1 MYIIGINSDMYISSA
16 CLLHN
21 GRIIAACA
29 EERLTRQKMT
39 RVFPHK
45 AIEFCLN
52 EAGITSAQVDAYA
65 TSWNPA
71 VYFQKFNPIFSGQ
84 RRHLVESLYS
94 IPDNIMQ
101 LYGRPKAEYTHEEIA
116 GEFGKTSIYH
126 ITHHRAH
133 AANGF
138 YLSPFEKAAIFTS
151 DAQGEIETTTFC
163 LGQGNKIEL
172 LNAINYPHSL
182 GALYSSFTEFLGCRP
197 NSDEWKVMA
206 MASYGTAN
214 NSYYKTL
221 KEELISFPD
230 ESSMELNLT
239 YFNGFLHDQP
249 NQYTQKLVDLL
260 GPARQADEALTT
272 KHYEIAAGLQQLS
285 EEAAVHMLNGL
296 FKQTKEKN
304 LVLSGGFFMNSVLN
318 GKITEL
324 TPFENVFISSC
335 PDDSGNCFG
344 AAYYLYHQILNHKR
358 TISPMTHNSFGPS
371 FSDEEIEKVLKS
383 HKVSYQKIPHVE
395 QVAAKQLVEG
405 EIIGWFQGKMEFGQR
420 ALGNRSILADPRKQS
435 TKDKVNLAIKYR
447 EAYRPFAPAV
457 LQEKQDE
464 YFEVGSRGDVLF
476 MEKVYRVRQEI
487 QDKIQAVVHTDGSG
501 RIQTVKKETSP
512 LYYAL
517 IEAFEKETGIPIVL
531 NTSFNLNGEPIVCF
545 PQDAL
550 RTFFACGMDS
560 LFLGNYWIQKGK

>member
-1 MYIIGINSDMYISSA
+1 MYIIGINNDMCISSA
-16 CLLHN
+16 CLLHDEK
-21 GRIIAACA
+21 IIAAAA
-29 EERLTRQKMT
+29 EERLSRQKMT
-39 RVFPHK
+39 RAFPQK
-45 AIEFCLN
+45 AIDFCMQ
-52 EAGITSAQVDAYA
+52 EAGITPEQVDAFA

-84 RRHLVESLYS
+84 RRHLVENLYS
-94 IPDNIMQ
+94 VPDNIMHF
-101 LYGRPKAEYTHEEIA
+101 YGRPKSEYTHEEIA
-116 GEFGKTSIYH
+116 GEFGKTNIYH
-126 ITHHRAH
+126 ITHHRTH

-138 YLSPFEKAAIFTS
+138 YLSPFENAAIFTA
-151 DAQGEIETTTFC
+151 DAQGELEATTFC
-163 LGQGNKIEL
+163 HGQGDKIKL
-172 LNAINYPHSL
+172 LKAINYPHSL
-182 GALYSSFTEFLGCRP
+182 GLLYSSFTEYLGCRP

-206 MASYGTAN
+206 IASYGTAN
-214 NSYYKTL
+214 NSYYKMF
-221 KEELISFPD
+221 KEKLVRFPD
-230 ESSMELNLT
+230 ETSMELDLS

-260 GPARQADEALTT
+260 GEPRQAEEELTE

-285 EEAAVHMLNGL
+285 EDIAIHLLNGL
-296 FKQTKEKN
+296 FTQTQEKN

-318 GKITEL
+318 GKITDL

-344 AAYYLYHQILNHKR
+344 AAYYLYHQIFDNKR
-358 TISPMTHNSFGPS
+358 TLSPMTHNYFGPS
-371 FSDEEIEKVLKS
+371 YTDEEIEKILKTF
-383 HKVSYQKIPHVE
+383 KVPCQKVKDVA
-395 QVAAKQLVEG
+395 QVAAKRLAEG

-476 MEKVYRVRQEI
+476 MERVYQVRPEM
-487 QDKIQAVVHTDGSG
+487 QDKIQAVVHIDGSG

-512 LYYAL
+512 LYHAL
-517 IEAFEKETGIPIVL
+517 IESFEKETGIPVVL
-531 NTSFNLNGEPIVCF
+531 NTSFNLNGEPIVCS
-545 PQDAL
+545 PQDAM

-560 LFLGNYWIQKGK
+560 LFLGDYWVQKGK